1 MSEFLDC
8 TVLAKEKLTV
18 SVFGGSPSPRG
29 GRGVGEEI
37 VVEVG
42 DGSEEDVV
50 VDTAEVEVKGM
61 ETVSVVLGSSLST
74 VEPVDAGLDVADGSV
89 VEGIS
94 TGSTVEVVVET
105 VGGLVELLMAA
116 SDVDVREQT
125 AVPTALSD
133 DEGEEEKGQVV
144 EDNELIRHERTS

>member
-8 TVLAKEKLTV
+8 TISAKEKLTV
-18 SVFGGSPSPRG
+18 AVFGGSSSPRG

-50 VDTAEVEVKGM
+50 VDTAEVEVEGM
-61 ETVSVVLGSSLST
+61 ETVSVMLGSSLST
-74 VEPVDAGLDVADGSV
+74 VDPVDAGLDVADGSV
-89 VEGIS
+89 VEGRS

-105 VGGLVELLMAA
+105 VGLVELPEAVPG
-116 SDVDVREQT
+116 VDIGEQT
-125 AVPTALSD
+125 AVPIAPSD
-133 DEGEEEKGQVV
+133 DEGERGKGQVV
-144 EDNELIRHERTS
+144 EDNELIRHE